1 MCINQCLKSNPI
13 VLAPDRLLKEA
24 IALLAFGNDS
34 QQNQAIGCIFVVEEK
49 LTGIITKSDV
59 VRAMAA
65 GVDLETTTVD
75 AIATQPVITLTQEQC
90 QDIQTVWSLLQKH
103 SISHLPVVTEDGEL
117 IGAIEAKDLLQFL
130 PSKSDK
136 LEVVEG
142 DRQQQQGQEKLG
154 FLKRFFEVTPS
165 MLCIAGFDGYFKRI
179 NPTFIET
186 LGFSERELLTVPF
199 INFVHPEDR
208 AATIAEVDKLSRGQ
222 TTISWE
228 NRYRTKNGGYRWLL
242 WTAKAYLSEKII
254 CAAAQDITE
263 RKQTEQALRESEER
277 WLLALKGA
285 NDGIWDWNFRTNEVF
300 FSRRWKEMLGFTE
313 DDVDNTLEE
322 WSKRVH
328 PDDLDRVN
336 ELIQAHFTQKTP
348 FYSSEHRMLCK
359 DGSYKWILDRGQ
371 ALWDK
376 AGNVIRMAGSHTDI
390 SEYRAALSERQEAE
404 EKAIESEN
412 LLRTIVESEPEWV
425 KLLDRHGNLLEINPA
440 GLATIEADSLMDM
453 LGRSLYSL
461 INANHRQAFIDLTEG
476 VFAGKSGRLEFELT
490 SLKGKPRW
498 LSTHAVPLKDGDR
511 IIAMLAVTRDISE
524 RKQAEIQLQQE
535 RDFSNAIINTV
546 GALVAVLNRDGAIV
560 NFNHTC
566 EQITGYSS
574 REVIGRQVWEFLI
587 APEEKEPVKAVF
599 QRLLA
604 GQVPNQYEHFWVAK
618 DGSRHLISWS
628 NTALFD
634 AEGKV
639 EFIITTGI
647 DVSEQRRVWNRL
659 EQQYQQTNLLAE
671 ITRKIRMSTKLE
683 DILQTAVT
691 EVQQLLACDR
701 ALIVE
706 IKNNHTALPIS
717 ESILPD
723 LRPMLG
729 YELADPL
736 LVGEYLAR
744 YRRGKVLAIDNIATA
759 PISPD
764 IQQLLQQFQV
774 RAKLVVPILSQNELK
789 GLLVIHQCDRLRQW
803 QTSEIELLTQL
814 ADRIGV
820 ALSQA
825 QLLNN
830 LEELV
835 SVRTSE
841 LMTSN
846 SLLQTE
852 IAERKQTEI
861 ALREN
866 QEKLSGILDNA
877 DEAIIS
883 IDDRQQIQL
892 FNQGAEQIFGYQADE
907 VIGQPLDVLLLEV
920 FRQRH
925 RHHVRQFGKSPP
937 QSRRMAEGNTNVFG
951 LRQDGREFPAKA
963 TVAKLQTR
971 QGTMYTVML
980 KDMTEKYQAQEKLQI
995 SQCLLAKAEKI
1006 AKIGSWEYNMTTGQL
1021 TWSEELFEILS
1032 FANSSIPNCEA
1043 IFAQI
1048 HPEDRLLVQKALRQ
1062 GHTEGKTWQF
1072 NYRWLLT
1079 DGTVKYLESRG
1090 EPTVD
1095 ERGNVLKVWGTI
1107 MDITQRI
1114 QAEKSLQRSEQKLRL
1129 ITDGLPVLI
1138 AYVDDRQRYLY
1149 NNRTYETWYGKSCS
1163 SLLGQPMQTLIGN
1176 TNYQKMLPYIETAL
1190 AGTAVT
1196 FENQYLENDKSYWL
1210 NATFVPDFDSNGRVK
1225 GFFSMIDDISDR
1237 KAVEQMKSEFVSI
1250 ASHEMRTPLT
1260 SIHGV
1265 LELLKA
1271 ERLAELSPSGKTMV
1285 DMASR
1290 NSERLVRLVNDILD
1304 LERMDSGRD
1313 RIEKQLCNS
1322 TDVIQQAVDTLRSIA
1337 DEAQISLET
1346 VARSIKFQADR
1357 DRIIQT
1363 LTNLIGNAIKF
1374 SPADSQVEIA
1384 CQLQNQNVLFTVKDW
1399 GRGIPP
1405 DKLETIFER
1414 FEQVDASDSRK
1425 KGGTGL
1431 GLAIC
1436 RHITLLHN
1444 GKIWAESVSGEG
1456 STFYFSLPQE

>member
-1 MCINQCLKSNPI
+1 MCINHCLKSNPI
-13 VLAPDRLLKEA
+13 ALTPDTLLKEA
-24 IALLAFGNDS
+24 IALLAFGKDS
-34 QQNQAIGCIFVVEEK
+34 QQNQALGCILVVKEK

-59 VRAMAA
+59 VRAIAA
-65 GVDLETTTVD
+65 GVDLETTTVE
-75 AIATQPVITLTQEQC
+75 AIATQPVITLTQEQG
-90 QDIQTVWSLLQKH
+90 QDLQFVWSLLQKH
-103 SISHLPVVTEDGEL
+103 SISHLPVVTQDGEL
-117 IGAIEAKDLLQFL
+117 IGAIEAQDLLQFL

-136 LEVVEG
+136 PERVVSG
-142 DRQQQQGQEKLG
+142 DRSKLLPEQEKSEELE
-154 FLKRFFEVTPS
+154 RFFYVTPS
-165 MLCIAGFDGYFKRI
+165 MLCIAGFDGYLKRI

-228 NRYRTKNGGYRWLL
+228 NRYRTKDGGYRWLL

-263 RKQTEQALRESEER
+263 RKHTEQALRESEER

-300 FSRRWKEMLGFTE
+300 FSRRWKEMLGFSADE
-313 DDVDNTLEE
+313 IGNTLEE

-328 PDDLDRVN
+328 PEDLERVN
-336 ELIQAHFTQKTP
+336 ELMQAHFAQKTP
-348 FYSSEHRMLCK
+348 FYSSEHRMLCQ

-371 ALWDK
+371 ALWDE
-376 AGNVIRMAGSHTDI
+376 AGNVIRIAGSHT
-390 SEYRAALSERQEAE
+390 
-404 EKAIESEN
+404 
-412 LLRTIVESEPEWV
+412 
-425 KLLDRHGNLLEINPA
+425 
-440 GLATIEADSLMDM
+440 
-453 LGRSLYSL
+453 
-461 INANHRQAFIDLTEG
+461 
-476 VFAGKSGRLEFELT
+476 
-490 SLKGKPRW
+490 
-498 LSTHAVPLKDGDR
+498 
-511 IIAMLAVTRDISE
+511 DISE

-535 RDFSNAIINTV
+535 RDFSNAIIDTV
-546 GALVAVLNRDGAIV
+546 GALVVVLDRDGAIV
-560 NFNHTC
+560 SFNHTC
-566 EQITGYSS
+566 EQITGYSL
-574 REVIGRQVWEFLI
+574 REVRGRQVWEFLI

-599 QRLLA
+599 QRLLT

-659 EQQYQQTNLLAE
+659 EQQYRQTNLLAE
-671 ITRKIRMSTKLE
+671 ITRKIRMSIKLE

-706 IKNNHTALPIS
+706 IKNNIALPIS

-723 LRPMLG
+723 LTPMLG
-729 YELADPL
+729 YELTDPL

-759 PISPD
+759 SISPD
-764 IQQLLQQFQV
+764 IQQLLHQI
-774 RAKLVVPILSQNELK
+774 RAKLVVPILTQNELK

-835 SVRTSE
+835 SVRTAE

-866 QEKLSGILDNA
+866 QDKLSGILDNA

-883 IDDRQQIQL
+883 INEQQQIQL

-907 VIGQPLDVLLLEV
+907 VIGQPLDILLPEA

-925 RHHVRQFGKSPP
+925 RHHVRQFGKSSP

-951 LRQDGREFPAKA
+951 LRQDGQEFPAKA

-980 KDMTEKYQAQEKLQI
+980 KDMTEKYQAQEKLQL
-995 SQCLLAKAEKI
+995 SQCLLAKAENI
-1006 AKIGSWEYNMTTGQL
+1006 AKIGSWEYNMTTRQL
-1021 TWSEELFEILS
+1021 TWSQELFKILG
-1032 FANSSIPNCEA
+1032 FAHSSIPNCET

-1048 HPEDRLLVQKALRQ
+1048 HPEDRLLVQKTLRQ
-1062 GHTEGKTWQF
+1062 GHTEGKSWQF

-1149 NNRTYETWYGKSCS
+1149 NNRTYETWYGKSRS
-1163 SLLGQPMQTLIGN
+1163 SLLGQPIQTAIGN
-1176 TNYQKMLPYIETAL
+1176 TYYQKMLPYIETAL
-1190 AGTAVT
+1190 AGKAVT

-1210 NATFVPDFDSNGRVK
+1210 SATFVPDFDSDGRVK

-1265 LELLKA
+1265 LELIRGG
-1271 ERLAELSPSGKTMV
+1271 RLAELSTSGKTMV
-1285 DMASR
+1285 EMASR

-1313 RIEKQLCNS
+1313 AIEKQPCNS

-1346 VARSIKFQADR
+1346 VAQSIEFQADR

-1384 CQLQNQNVLFTVKDW
+1384 CQLQNHNVLFTVKDW

-1431 GLAIC
+1431 GLSIC
-1436 RHITLLHN
+1436 RHIIELHH
-1444 GKIWAESVSGEG
+1444 GKIWAESVFGEG